1 MRIALNF
8 HISLILGVILMV
20 TSVSGHDLTPYR
32 WKNRILLIFSPDK
45 TDSGYEAF
53 NKSLEKEILELR
65 SRDLIVFRIF
75 ETSPSFIEDKTLSF
89 KDAKALRNRFR
100 VSSGRF
106 TVILMGKDGGVK
118 MVRQDQAELQ
128 EFLDLIDT
136 MPMRQQEMREK
147 GQNG

>member
-1 MRIALNF
+1 MRHSIRVL
-8 HISLILGVILMV
+8 
-20 TSVSGHDLTPYR
+20 
-32 WKNRILLIFSPDK
+32 KK
-45 TDSGYEAF
+45 
-53 NKSLEKEILELR
+53 KILELR

-89 KDAKALRNRFR
+89 KDAKALRDRFR

-118 MVRQDQAELQ
+118 MVRQDQAEIQ